1 MNYPGTTQLLIMDA
15 VWPTKET
22 SIFQSEPHILH
33 NIQVDISGM
42 LRFLIDSFGTMQILS
57 KS

>member
-1 MNYPGTTQLLIMDA
+1 MDA